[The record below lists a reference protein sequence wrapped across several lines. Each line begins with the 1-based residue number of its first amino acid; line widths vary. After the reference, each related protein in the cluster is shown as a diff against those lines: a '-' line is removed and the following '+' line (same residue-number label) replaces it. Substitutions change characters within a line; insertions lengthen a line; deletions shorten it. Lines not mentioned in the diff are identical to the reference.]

1 MERKKADIIIIGSL
15 SAVSAI
21 GGGGKGGDLFLCET
35 EAQAYET
42 FDTLDAAVIRGDV
55 RVDTFDYGGLSV
67 VVCGQ
72 VSCRGGQDE

>member
-1 MERKKADIIIIGSL
+1 MERQKADIIIIGSL
-15 SAVSAI
+15 SADSAI
-21 GGGGKGGDLFLCET
+21 RGGEGGDLFLCET

-42 FDTLDAAVIRGDV
+42 FDTRDAAVIRGDV